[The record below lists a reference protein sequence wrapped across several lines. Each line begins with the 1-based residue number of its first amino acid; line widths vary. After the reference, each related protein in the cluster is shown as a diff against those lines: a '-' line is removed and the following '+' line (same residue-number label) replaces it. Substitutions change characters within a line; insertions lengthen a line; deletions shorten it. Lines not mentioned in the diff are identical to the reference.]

1 MGEQAEKKKTMGE
14 SMAQGME
21 VQKPAPVDANVKE
34 KEEESKPLEKSAP
47 EKEDKKTEESKEGK
61 EQQPT
66 KEEVPPPPPPPPE
79 IVLKVYMHCE
89 GCARKVRRCLRG
101 FEGVEDVI
109 TDCKTHK
116 VVVKGDKA
124 DPLKVLNRIQRKSHR
139 QVELLSPIPK
149 PPSPEELKAAEEE
162 EKEKPKPEEKKE
174 EPPIVTVV
182 LRVHMHCE
190 ACAQE
195 IKKRI
200 LRMKGVDAVEPDL
213 KGSQVSVTGAF
224 DPPKLVEYVHK
235 RTGKHAVI
243 VKTDPEKKEK
253 EGEAKEVKEEEKAGE
268 ESGKEKKGDGGG
280 GGSGGSGNGDEKESS
295 KEAEG
300 GGGGGEGKTGV
311 EVAAEEERKVV
322 ELKKSEYYT
331 HYPQR
336 YAMEMYAY
344 PPQIFS
350 DENPNACSV
359 M

>member
-1 MGEQAEKKKTMGE
+1 MNL
-14 SMAQGME
+14 
-21 VQKPAPVDANVKE
+21 DA
-34 KEEESKPLEKSAP
+34 
-47 EKEDKKTEESKEGK
+47 
-61 EQQPT
+61 
-66 KEEVPPPPPPPPE
+66 
-79 IVLKVYMHCE
+79 
-89 GCARKVRRCLRG
+89 
-101 FEGVEDVI
+101 
-109 TDCKTHK
+109 
-116 VVVKGDKA
+116 
-124 DPLKVLNRIQRKSHR
+124 
-139 QVELLSPIPK
+139 
-149 PPSPEELKAAEEE
+149 
-162 EKEKPKPEEKKE
+162 
-174 EPPIVTVV
+174 
-182 LRVHMHCE
+182 
-190 ACAQE
+190 
-195 IKKRI
+195 
-200 LRMKGVDAVEPDL
+200 GVDAVEPDL

>member
-1 MGEQAEKKKTMGE
+1 MGEEEKKPDEKTVSAE
-14 SMAQGME
+14 EMA
-21 VQKPAPVDANVKE
+21 VQKPPPEDVNVKE
-34 KEEESKPLEKSAP
+34 KKDESKPS
-47 EKEDKKTEESKEGK
+47 EKEETKTEESKDGK
-61 EQQPT
+61 EPT
-66 KEEVPPPPPPPPE
+66 KEQAPPPPPPE

-116 VVVKGDKA
+116 VVVKGEKA
-124 DPLKVLNRIQRKSHR
+124 DPLKVLDRVQRKSHR

-149 PPSPEELKAAEEE
+149 PPEPEEPKPE

-174 EPPIVTVV
+174 EPQVVTVV
-182 LRVHMHCE
+182 LGVHMHCE

-200 LRMKGVDAVEPDL
+200 LRMKGVDAVEADL
-213 KGSQVSVTGAF
+213 KASQVSVTGVF
-224 DPPKLVEYVHK
+224 DPPKLVDYVYK

-243 VKTDPEKKEK
+243 VKTDPEKKQK
-253 EGEAKEVKEEEKAGE
+253 EAEAKETKEEKANE
-268 ESGKEKKGDGGG
+268 ESGKEKKADDGGE
-280 GGSGGSGNGDEKESS
+280 NKESN

-300 GGGGGEGKTGV
+300 GGGETKSAV
-311 EVAAEEERKVV
+311 EVTPEETIVV
-322 ELKKSEYYT
+322 ELKKNEYYQ